1 MPKVTIHKSTPEGIQ
16 LSIGNDQF
24 GFNKATGVV
33 KTLKDG
39 HWVAIDPKPYIRQIL
54 QDRHQQSLDKE
65 AAKEAHAKKLA
76 FLDARPTY
84 QNSRQRQRA
93 AMDQFCMGVMS

>member
-1 MPKVTIHKSTPEGIQ
+1 MPKVTIHQSTPEGIQ

-54 QDRHQQSLDKE
+54 QDRHAQALAKKAQE
-65 AAKEAHAKKLA
+65 AAQAQKMAYLAK
-76 FLDARPTY
+76 RPTY
-84 QNSRQRQRA
+84 QNAKQRQRA
-93 AMDQFCMGVMS
+93 AMDQFCVGAA

>member
-1 MPKVTIHKSTPEGIQ
+1 MPKVTIHQSTPEGIQ

-54 QDRHQQSLDKE
+54 QDRHAQAL
-65 AAKEAHAKKLA
+65 AKKAQEEAHAKKLA
-76 FLDARPTY
+76 FLDSRPAY
-84 QNSRQRQRA
+84 QNAKQRQRA
-93 AMDQFCMGVMS
+93 AMDQFCMGAA